1 MGTCWHTFSMTVS
14 HCWVILVHIW
24 TFCYKETFYNAP
36 QISLTAGTDLSAGPA
51 HVGGGGWTSSTAS
64 SSSTGVSPSTGRA
77 WCQRLVGDRADLL
90 GLHRVLTRPQL
101 THRLGHIEALLP
113 ILCCVGGFLN
123 MCTIVFIK
131 SFIDTHHHGRDLDC
145 LHTADRSLVGDFFT
159 PTVGNLGNLVHLRL
173 LDVAFPDLGA
183 NLRLL
188 GAALQPLIGPAKKW
202 KIMER
207 EETTNCSVYT

>member
-24 TFCYKETFYNAP
+24 TFCCKETFYNAP
-36 QISLTAGTDLSAGPA
+36 QISLTPGSDLSAGPA

-113 ILCCVGGFLN
+113 VLGFVGGFLN
-123 MCTIVFIK
+123 MCTIDN
-131 SFIDTHHHGRDLDC
+131 SFHTKLHRHSPSWAGPGLSPHGRPVSC
-145 LHTADRSLVGDFFT
+145 RGFVHTYA
-159 PTVGNLGNLVHLRL
+159 
-173 LDVAFPDLGA
+173 
-183 NLRLL
+183 
-188 GAALQPLIGPAKKW
+188 
-202 KIMER
+202 R
-207 EETTNCSVYT
+207 EPW